1 MKVCLDE
8 SPLETDEDQLLINRS
23 YKFVLLQ

>member
-1 MKVCLDE
+1 MKVCFDE